1 MIYWDGKSS
10 DELRV
15 IVEHYPERIIPKRQY
30 TTVSVPGR
38 NGELY
43 FDGGAF
49 ESYQQPYDIYISA
62 ERQKLPIMA
71 RKAAAWLSVPGYRIL
86 EDSYEYGV
94 FRKAFFA
101 GPANVENIMNRFG
114 RATINFHC
122 KPQRFLKAGDF
133 AKTYTEGVELI
144 NPTEFEALP
153 LIVVQGIGAGTLTVN
168 GVSVQLSDV
177 NGVTLDSETQNAY
190 ASGQNANNTMTGKFP
205 ALGAGSNEISFSG
218 GITSVQIKPRWWT
231 L

>member
-1 MIYWDGKSS
+1 MIYWNGKSS

-30 TTVSVPGR
+30 TAVSVPGR

-43 FDGGAF
+43 FDAGAF

-62 ERQKLPIMA
+62 ERQKLPPMA
-71 RKAAAWLSVPGYRIL
+71 RKVAEWLSVPGYSVL

-94 FRKAFFA
+94 FRKAFFV
-101 GPANVENIMNRFG
+101 GPLDVENIMNRFG
-114 RATINFHC
+114 RATINFQC
-122 KPQRFLKAGDF
+122 KPQRFLKEGEF
-133 AKTYTEGVELI
+133 SKTYTDGVELI
-144 NPTEFEALP
+144 NPTGFEALP
-153 LIVVQGIGAGTLTVN
+153 LIVINGSGAGTITIN
-168 GVSVQLSDV
+168 GETVQLSNVD
-177 NGVTLDSETQNAY
+177 GLTLDSETQNAY
-190 ASGQNANNTMTGKFP
+190 AGLQNRNNTMIGKFP
-205 ALGAGSNEISFSG
+205 VLGAGSTEISFSG